1 MEKTKINMNTE
12 QYMFDTTENSIWE
25 EGKYALEY
33 LLSENGLLEGFLYID
48 KETEEK
54 FNSVFNKNVEMQIY
68 LVGEIGTGKSS
79 FLKNYF
85 SLPAGEEFWVREDK
99 MFLYFSG
106 DGNGIVENQ
115 DIVAYF
121 AEELKKICNYYKQYH
136 MDERDII
143 CEDYASFY
151 RFVVETKKEA
161 LSNPWLL
168 GDAETSA
175 YAEAINDLKI
185 NKPFTYY
192 MMELKY
198 CLLQMKRISDV
209 TVVCDNIRSQE
220 MYEEIASKLRNCM
233 QNYNRNKYCGYR
245 VKTIFA
251 MDEDVYWEI
260 CAKKGVAGE
269 VIWKENGLNIQA
281 LIDARFDQAEK
292 SGEEWMR
299 EHGFTMSALKYAK
312 DMLDNLNL
320 RFSGKYQKMILGLS
334 MHNKEKL
341 LDCYKKI
348 VFNKTWVRK
357 RRFSYEK
364 YVSEEN
370 MDVLFNN
377 ITCIRALAC
386 GDYKIYDPS
395 RSRDYLIP
403 NILYNTEE
411 EEYGLYIL
419 LLMKYFVRQRG
430 IYAYREDTSEDISKI
445 CGQIWGNGNEYKN
458 FNTAID
464 YLLDMK
470 VLKGYSEEMGKRVAC
485 RGKLHIT
492 EKGLELWD
500 MLRSDSLLME
510 LCREDCYHNK
520 GFDMKSSYFLLNNE
534 KQYHIFEDLLLTV
547 KMIGKEEDDLYRVA
561 SDRGH
566 SAEYVSAFGKRKMA
580 FYLLEGVSKSISY
593 SVSRSNEDLKR
604 LRDEIYNE
612 VTVTR

>member
-12 QYMFDTTENSIWE
+12 DYIFDMVENPIWE
-25 EGKYALEY
+25 EGKCALEY
-33 LLSENGLLEGFLYID
+33 LLSENGLLERFLDID
-48 KETEEK
+48 EEAEEK

-68 LVGEIGTGKSS
+68 LVGEAGTGKSS

-85 SLPAGEEFWVREDK
+85 SLPVGEEFWVREDK
-99 MFLYFSG
+99 MLLFFSG

-115 DIVAYF
+115 DIVGYF
-121 AEELKKICNYYKQYH
+121 AEELKKTCNYYKQYY
-136 MDERDII
+136 MDARNIV

-151 RFVVETKKEA
+151 RFVAETKKEA
-161 LSNPWLL
+161 LSNPWLSR
-168 GDAETSA
+168 DAEMSA
-175 YAEAINDLKI
+175 YAEVINDLKA

-198 CLLQMKRISDV
+198 CLLQMKKISDV
-209 TVVCDNIRSQE
+209 TVVCDNIRSKE
-220 MYEEIASKLRNCM
+220 MYEEVASKIKNCM
-233 QNYNRNKYCGYR
+233 HNYNRNKYCGYR

-260 CAKKGVAGE
+260 CDKKEASGE
-269 VIWKENGLNIQA
+269 VIWKGNGLNIQA
-281 LIDARFDQAEK
+281 LIDARFYQAET

-299 EHGFTMSALKYAK
+299 ERGFTMSALKYAK
-312 DMLDNLNL
+312 DMLDNLNS

-334 MHNKEKL
+334 MHNKERV

-348 VFNKTWVRK
+348 VFNRTWVRK
-357 RRFSYEK
+357 RRFSYAK
-364 YVSEEN
+364 DVSEEN
-370 MDVLFNN
+370 TDVLFNN

-386 GDYKIYDPS
+386 GDHKIYNPS
-395 RSRDYLIP
+395 RSGDYLIP

-430 IYAYREDTSEDISKI
+430 IYAYRENASEDILKI
-445 CGQIWGNGNEYKN
+445 CEQIWGNGSEYEK
-458 FNTAID
+458 FKTAID
-464 YLLDMK
+464 YLRDMK
-470 VLKGYSEEMGKRVAC
+470 VLKGCSVGMGKRVTC
-485 RGKLHIT
+485 VGKLHIT

-500 MLRSDSLLME
+500 MLRSDSLLLE
-510 LCREDCYHNK
+510 LCREDCYHNM
-520 GFDMKSSYFLLNNE
+520 GFDMKSSYFLLNIE
-534 KQYHIFEDLLLTV
+534 KQYLIFEDLLSTT
-547 KMIGKEEDDLYRVA
+547 KMFGKEEDDLYRVA

-566 SAEYVSAFGKRKMA
+566 STEYVSAFGKKRMA

-612 VTVTR
+612 VTAAR